1 MAPALDPATRSELAA
16 RLLERTLLALSNA
29 PSVART
35 ILVSPDPLARAL
47 ARGYGAEALDDDG
60 VPLNAAIE
68 RGLRAAEAA
77 GARTAVVIPVDLA
90 AIDAAAIE
98 ALIAEWRSRNTATQP
113 GILAASDGGTAALVL
128 PLPTALV
135 PHFGPESATA
145 HEAECVR
152 IGTPAGRL
160 HSPLADDIDTIQ
172 DLASAV
178 RQHPPVSHAG
188 IMATAID
195 GLGEINAGDDL
206 PLLIATCIA
215 RATERRQIGPLR
227 PDDVIAVTQKI
238 VSKAEGRLVEID
250 PDDPLS
256 HKVLVEQEA
265 RRVVRRRGDLIITET
280 KHGFICANSGVD
292 LSNVERG
299 YAAIIGAGAP
309 GADRGGTVGPARF
322 PARGKD
328 RAGFLSLRT
337 SLFSLP

>member
-1 MAPALDPATRSELAA
+1 MIIAVVPFRSIETSKERMAPALDPATRSELAA

-206 PLLIATCIA
+206 PLHIAT
-215 RATERRQIGPLR
+215 
-227 PDDVIAVTQKI
+227 
-238 VSKAEGRLVEID
+238 
-250 PDDPLS
+250 
-256 HKVLVEQEA
+256 
-265 RRVVRRRGDLIITET
+265 
-280 KHGFICANSGVD
+280 
-292 LSNVERG
+292 
-299 YAAIIGAGAP
+299 
-309 GADRGGTVGPARF
+309 
-322 PARGKD
+322 
-328 RAGFLSLRT
+328 
-337 SLFSLP
+337 